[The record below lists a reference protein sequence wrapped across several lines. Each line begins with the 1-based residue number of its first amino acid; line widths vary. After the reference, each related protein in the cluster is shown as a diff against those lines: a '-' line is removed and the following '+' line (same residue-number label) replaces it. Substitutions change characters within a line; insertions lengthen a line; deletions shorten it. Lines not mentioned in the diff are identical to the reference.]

1 MCAPSPPPS
10 PDYGAAAQAQG
21 AANLE
26 AARAQ
31 GRINNPNVIAPT
43 GTQTV
48 TWDGDTPTLTQTYSP
63 QEQALYDQNSAT
75 RLALSKLGGTGAGA
89 LGEVIGKNLDL
100 SGAPQAPGSA
110 EAVRNSVINAMM
122 SRSNKDLGDQE
133 QNTRAN
139 LIAAGIPVT
148 SEAFGKEMDRI
159 DRARNDARSAA
170 ELAGGAEAQRQFG
183 MGTDARKNAIAEI
196 LAQRQTPLNEITALM
211 SGSQVS
217 NPFSMPG
224 YAQNTNVA
232 AAPVFAGAQA
242 QGAADMNAYNQQVA
256 GNNAMMS
263 GLFGLGSAAIG
274 APVGT
279 FMKPSDRRLK
289 SNIVHIGQHPSG
301 LNWYEYDIFGQRQ
314 QGVMAQE
321 AIHIRPDAVHMMDNG
336 YYAVDYGRL

>member
-1 MCAPSPPPS
+1 MCSPSPPPT
-10 PDYGAAAQAQG
+10 PDYRGAAQEQG
-21 AANLE
+21 AANIE
-26 AARAQ
+26 AARLQA
-31 GRINNPNVIAPT
+31 RTNNPNLVGPT
-43 GTQTV
+43 GRQTV
-48 TWDGDTPTLTQTYSP
+48 TWDGDTPTVTQELSP

-75 RLALSKLGGTGAGA
+75 KLLLAKLGGTGANA
-89 LGEVIGKNLDL
+89 LGGVIGKNLDL

-110 EAVRNSVINAMM
+110 EELRKKVINSMM
-122 SRSNKDLGDQE
+122 SRSDTDLDNQE
-133 QNTRAN
+133 SNTRAK

-159 DRARNDARSAA
+159 DRARNDARNTA
-170 ELAGGAEAQRQFG
+170 ELAAGQEAQRTFG
-183 MGTDARKNAIAEI
+183 MDSDARKAAIAEL

-242 QGAADMNAYNQQVA
+242 QGQADMNVYNQQVA
-256 GNNAMMS
+256 GRNSMMS
-263 GLFGLGSAAIG
+263 GLFGLGSTA
-274 APVGT
+274 
-279 FMKPSDRRLK
+279 MMMPSDIRLK
-289 SNIVHIGQHPSG
+289 SNIVRIGTHPSG
-301 LNWYEYDIFGQRQ
+301 LPWYEYDIFGERQ

-321 AIHIRPDAVHMMDNG
+321 AIHVRPDAVRMMDNG

>member
-1 MCAPSPPPS
+1 MCAPSPPPT
-10 PDYGAAAQAQG
+10 PDYAGAAQAQG
-21 AANLE
+21 AANLD

-63 QEQALYDQNSAT
+63 QEQALYDANSQT
-75 RLALSKLGGTGAGA
+75 RLLLSQLGGKGAGA
-89 LGEVIGKNLDL
+89 LGDVIGKNLDL
-100 SGAPQAPGSA
+100 SGAPAAPGSA
-110 EAVRNSVINAMM
+110 DEVRNSVINAMM

-133 QNTRAN
+133 SNTRAK

-242 QGAADMNAYNQQVA
+242 QGQADMNIYNQQVA

-263 GLFGLGSAAIG
+263 GLFGVGAAAMG
-274 APVGT
+274 NPAM
-279 FMKPSDRRLK
+279 FKPSDIRLK
-289 SNIVHIGQHPSG
+289 SNIVRIGTHPSG
-301 LNWYEYDIFGQRQ
+301 LPWYEYDIFGERQ

-321 AIHIRPDAVHMMDNG
+321 AIHVRPDAVRMMDNG

>member
-10 PDYGAAAQAQG
+10 PDYKGAAVEQG
-21 AANLE
+21 QANLD

-31 GRINNPNVIAPT
+31 GRINNPNVVSPT

-63 QEQALYDQNSAT
+63 QEQALYDANSAT
-75 RLALSKLGGTGAGA
+75 KLLLSQLGGKGATS
-89 LGEVIGKNLDL
+89 LGDVIGKNLDL
-100 SGAPQAPGSA
+100 SGAPAAPGTA
-110 EAVRNSVINAMM
+110 DEVRNRVISAMM
-122 SRSNKDLGDQE
+122 SRSNEDIGNQE
-133 QNTRAN
+133 SSKRSD

-148 SEAFGKEMDRI
+148 SEAYQKEMTRLDRQRV
-159 DRARNDARSAA
+159 DARNQA
-170 ELAGGAEAQRQFG
+170 ELAGGQEAQRQFG
-183 MGTDARKNAIAEI
+183 MGTDARKNAIAEL

-242 QGAADMNAYNQQVA
+242 QGAADQNIYNQQVA
-256 GNNAMMS
+256 SNNAMKS
-263 GLFGLGSAAIG
+263 GIFGLGSAFIG
-274 APVGT
+274 
-279 FMKPSDRRLK
+279 MPSDIRLK
-289 SNIVHIGQHPSG
+289 SNIVRIGTHPSG
-301 LNWYEYDIFGQRQ
+301 LPWYEYDIFGERQ

-321 AIHIRPDAVHMMDNG
+321 AIHVRPDAVRMMDNG

>member
-1 MCAPSPPPS
+1 MCSPSPPPT
-10 PDYGAAAQAQG
+10 PNYEAAAQAQG
-21 AANLE
+21 AANIE
-26 AARAQ
+26 AARLQA
-31 GRINNPNVIAPT
+31 RTNNPNLVGPT

-48 TWDGDTPTLTQTYSP
+48 TWDGDTPTVTQTLSP
-63 QEQALYDQNSAT
+63 QEQALYDANSQT
-75 RLALSKLGGTGAGA
+75 RLLLSQLGGKGATS
-89 LGEVIGKNLDL
+89 LGDVIGKNLDL

-110 EAVRNSVINAMM
+110 DAVRNSVINAMM

-242 QGAADMNAYNQQVA
+242 QGAADQAAYNQQSA
-256 GNNAMMS
+256 NSNALMGGLFKLGSTAMM
-263 GLFGLGSAAIG
+263 
-274 APVGT
+274 
-279 FMKPSDRRLK
+279 MPSDIRLK
-289 SNIVHIGQHPSG
+289 SNIVRIGTHSSG
-301 LNWYEYDIFGQRQ
+301 LPWYEYDIFGERQ

-321 AIHIRPDAVHMMDNG
+321 AIHVRPDAVRMMDNG

>member
-1 MCAPSPPPS
+1 MCSPAPPPT
-10 PDYGAAAQAQG
+10 PNYEAAAQAQG
-21 AANLE
+21 AANLD

-31 GRINNPNVIAPT
+31 GRINNPNVISPT

-63 QEQALYDQNSAT
+63 QEQALYDANSQT
-75 RLALSKLGGTGAGA
+75 RLLLSQLGGKGAGA
-89 LGEVIGKNLDL
+89 LGDVIGKNLDL

-110 EAVRNSVINAMM
+110 DEVRNSVINAMM
-122 SRSNKDLGDQE
+122 SRSNKDLADQE
-133 QNTRAN
+133 QSTRSN

-159 DRARNDARSAA
+159 DRARNDARNTA
-170 ELAGGAEAQRQFG
+170 ELAGGQEAQRQFG

-242 QGAADMNAYNQQVA
+242 QGQADMNIYNQQVA
-256 GNNAMMS
+256 GNNAAMS
-263 GLFGLGSAAIG
+263 GLFGIGSALA
-274 APVGT
+274 
-279 FMKPSDRRLK
+279 
-289 SNIVHIGQHPSG
+289 
-301 LNWYEYDIFGQRQ
+301 
-314 QGVMAQE
+314 
-321 AIHIRPDAVHMMDNG
+321 
-336 YYAVDYGRL
+336 GRKW

>member
-1 MCAPSPPPS
+1 MCSPSPPP
-10 PDYGAAAQAQG
+10 PVDYAGAATAQG
-21 AANLE
+21 AANLD

-31 GRINNPNVIAPT
+31 GRINNPNVVSPT

-63 QEQALYDQNSAT
+63 QEQALYDANSQT
-75 RLALSKLGGTGAGA
+75 RLLLSQLGSKGAGA
-89 LGEVIGKNLDL
+89 LGDVIGKNLDL

-110 EAVRNSVINAMM
+110 DEVRNSVINAMM

-133 QNTRAN
+133 QSTRSS

-159 DRARNDARSAA
+159 DRARNDARNTA
-170 ELAGGAEAQRQFG
+170 ELAAGQEAQRQFG

-242 QGAADMNAYNQQVA
+242 QGQADMNIYNQQVA
-256 GNNAMMS
+256 GNNAAMS
-263 GLFGLGSAAIG
+263 GLFGIGSALA
-274 APVGT
+274 
-279 FMKPSDRRLK
+279 
-289 SNIVHIGQHPSG
+289 
-301 LNWYEYDIFGQRQ
+301 
-314 QGVMAQE
+314 
-321 AIHIRPDAVHMMDNG
+321 
-336 YYAVDYGRL
+336 GRKW

>member
-1 MCAPSPPPS
+1 
-10 PDYGAAAQAQG
+10 
-21 AANLE
+21 
-26 AARAQ
+26 
-31 GRINNPNVIAPT
+31 
-43 GTQTV
+43 
-48 TWDGDTPTLTQTYSP
+48 
-63 QEQALYDQNSAT
+63 
-75 RLALSKLGGTGAGA
+75 
-89 LGEVIGKNLDL
+89 
-100 SGAPQAPGSA
+100 
-110 EAVRNSVINAMM
+110 MM
-122 SRSNKDLGDQE
+122 SRSNKDLADQE
-133 QNTRAN
+133 SSTRSS

-159 DRARNDARSAA
+159 DRARNDARNTA
-170 ELAGGAEAQRQFG
+170 ELAGGQEAQRQFG

-242 QGAADMNAYNQQVA
+242 QGAADQANYNASVA
-256 GNNAMMS
+256 SNNAMMS

-279 FMKPSDRRLK
+279 FMKPSDIRLK
-289 SNIVHIGQHPSG
+289 SNIVRIGTHPSG
-301 LNWYEYDIFGQRQ
+301 LPWYEYDIFGERQ

-321 AIHIRPDAVHMMDNG
+321 AIHVRPDAVRMMDNG